1 MTHRYTR
8 LFASL
13 AMFAALALSNP
24 SSSPIA
30 HASVEATTLY
40 VAPGAICGS
49 VSPCYGTI
57 QEAVDAAQAGDTVK
71 VAKGTYTSGGFS
83 VVRFTRSLALLGGY
97 ATTNWE
103 TADPQTNL
111 TIIDGQ
117 NQVGR
122 RGIVAEG
129 TAPDFINAEIAGFYV
144 TRGNNSPPQGCGG
157 ICAVTTA
164 VDIHDNTVV
173 SNTGSGIQVANS
185 FGTVRRNLSAYNRP
199 DLLNLGGT
207 GIVAESS
214 LLTVDSN
221 ISRLNEGGGLASIIS
236 ARLLATNNQLT
247 DNQVSGLLS
256 NHGLSLTASN
266 NIVQG
271 TTGRGLWVRDLS
283 AVKNTIALSIANN
296 TINNN
301 STQGVILDSSAIF
314 TGSIANN
321 SITDN
326 RSSGILAQTDQGSQ
340 IVISGNSILRNK
352 FRGVWVDASKGT
364 QVGVLNNTIND
375 NVGGGLVAEMGEVTL
390 AIVDGN
396 TFRRNVP
403 LNITDVDGGGGM
415 RIQGRGTV
423 QVNHNLV
430 ANNLAY
436 GFGGG
441 IYLSSTVSPANG
453 AQGNYTLNA
462 NRVLTNTS
470 NGLGAGIAI
479 GGGIIT
485 ATNDIIARNFTELPA
500 VYVFGGNLKAAHWTL
515 AYDGSFG
522 MRVFFGGV
530 ASVTNVIAAG
540 HKVAAM
546 EQSTGGSLKV
556 DHMLSWENGK
566 PCDSSAQCTNV
577 IEADPK
583 FFSPRA
589 IDYHITPGSGAT
601 DQGIDMGVSDDIDG
615 PGRPQG
621 SAPDLGADELGNFT
635 PTVNQVFLPVTLH

>member
-1 MTHRYTR
+1 
-8 LFASL
+8 
-13 AMFAALALSNP
+13 MFATLVLSSRLATQP
-24 SSSPIA
+24 A
-30 HASVEATTLY
+30 RAEGEAATFY
-40 VAPGAICGS
+40 VAPGAVCGG

-71 VAKGTYTSGGFS
+71 VAKGTYTGAGFA
-83 VVRFTRSLALLGGY
+83 VVRFTRSLALLGGF
-97 ATTNWE
+97 ATTNWS
-103 TADPQTNL
+103 TSDPLTNP

-129 TAPDFINAEIAGFYV
+129 TVPNFITAEIAGFYV
-144 TRGNNSPPQGCGG
+144 TNGNNSPPQGCGG
-157 ICAVTTA
+157 ICAVTTL
-164 VDIHDNTVV
+164 VDIHDNTVI

-185 FGTVRRNLSAYNRP
+185 IGTVRRNLTAYNRP

-221 ISRLNEGGGLASIIS
+221 TSRFNDGGGLASIIS
-236 ARLLATNNQLT
+236 TRLLATNNSLT
-247 DNQVSGLLS
+247 DNQGAGIVS
-256 NHGLSLTASN
+256 NHGLSFTASN

-271 TTGRGLWVRDLS
+271 TTGRGIWVRDPS
-283 AVKNTIALSIANN
+283 AVQNTIVLNIANN
-296 TINNN
+296 TIVSNT
-301 STQGVILDSSAIF
+301 TQGILMDASAIY
-314 TGSIANN
+314 TGSVVNNTIA
-321 SITDN
+321 DN

-340 IVISGNSILRNK
+340 IVISGNSVLRNR
-352 FRGVWVDASKGT
+352 FRGIWADASKGT
-364 QVGVLNNTIND
+364 QVIVLNNTIND
-375 NVGGGLVAEMGEVTL
+375 NLGGGLVAEMGEVTR
-390 AIVDGN
+390 ATIDGN

-403 LNITDVDGGGGM
+403 LNISDVDGGGGM
-415 RIQGRGTV
+415 RVQGRGTV
-423 QVNHNLV
+423 QVSHNLV
-430 ANNLAY
+430 VNNLAY

-441 IYLSSTVSPANG
+441 IYLSSTVNPANG

-500 VYVFGGNLKAAHWTL
+500 VYVFGGNLKASHWTL
-515 AYDGSFG
+515 AYNGSFG

-556 DHMLSWENGK
+556 DHLLSWENGK
-566 PCDSSAQCTNV
+566 PCDSSAECTNV

-589 IDYHITPGSGAT
+589 IDYHITAGSAAI
-601 DQGIDMGVSDDIDG
+601 DQGIATGVTDDVDG

-635 PTVNQVFLPVTLH
+635 PTVNEVFLPLTLR